1 MKKRILAASTAAI
14 LTGCVAV
21 RQNDGGESNVRPYIV
36 KDKVHEK
43 YEVGKEKVKATDSV
57 NCLLFFIRWGSKA
70 KHIADMTDASGAT
83 LIGRAKNGAYAIA
96 CDAADCDAL
105 VGTKYKVTARNFF
118 VPVFEESAFL
128 KEPVDEGHVALH
140 RAQHDPDDGSR
151 LLRRALPRLRV
162 GEVPL
167 AQNLPVGART
177 ALARRGVVQPVD
189 HRIELHA
196 GLVEEGEVLG
206 EADVRRRAGGVED
219 HGPHVPVRGGRLGLV
234 PGMRRRRIRPLE
246 EDLVDFDEEILAEA
260 LAEFGKNPVLDR
272 ACPLKGLETEEVL
285 IGYVS
290 RDLPDEPAVA
300 EVRPLLDDE
309 RSQRH
314 AGGRGGTPASGLE
327 ERTVLGLDGGP
338 VDHVGENDI
347 LVLRIE
353 LHPAG
358 LVESVEGQLLLFCG
372 LVHASCSTMCGDIG
386 HPHRF
391 CLHMV

>member
-1 MKKRILAASTAAI
+1 MPPRPRFPAYDTSTHRRARPWNRRAPAERGRVRRRRRRTSPEFDRILDLASDDRADIWLGDADDP
-14 LTGCVAV
+14 LRDAV
-21 RQNDGGESNVRPYIV
+21 P
-36 KDKVHEK
+36 
-43 YEVGKEKVKATDSV
+43 
-57 NCLLFFIRWGSKA
+57 LLVEHLLLLGVEL
-70 KHIADMTDASGAT
+70 ADRRKR
-83 LIGRAKNGAYAIA
+83 LH
-96 CDAADCDAL
+96 
-105 VGTKYKVTARNFF
+105 

-151 LLRRALPRLRV
+151 LLRRALPRLHV
-162 GEVPL
+162 GEALL

-177 ALARRGVVQPVD
+177 ALSRRGVVQLVD
-189 HRIELHA
+189 HCVKFHA
-196 GLVEEGEVLG
+196 GLVEGGEVLR
-206 EADVRRRAGGVED
+206 EADVRRRAGGVEN
-219 HGPHVPVRGGRLGLV
+219 HGSHVPVRGGRLRLV
-234 PGMRRRRIRPLE
+234 LGVRMRRVRLLE
-246 EDLVDFDEEILAEA
+246 EDLVDPDKEILAEA

-285 IGYVS
+285 IGCVS
-290 RDLPDEPAVA
+290 RDLLDELAIA
-300 EVRPLLDDE
+300 GVRPLLDDE

-314 AGGRGGTPASGLE
+314 AGGRGGTPALGLE

-358 LVESVEGQLLLFCG
+358 LVESVEGQLPLFGG

-386 HPHRF
+386 RPHRF
-391 CLHMV
+391 